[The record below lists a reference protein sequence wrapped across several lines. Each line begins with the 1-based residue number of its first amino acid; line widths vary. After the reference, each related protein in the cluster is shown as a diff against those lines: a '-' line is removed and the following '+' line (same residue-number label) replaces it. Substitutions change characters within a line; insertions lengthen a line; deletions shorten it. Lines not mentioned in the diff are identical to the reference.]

1 MAGKEVLRQESVWVA
16 VQEKEQTYLRMVCG
30 MEGGK

>member
-1 MAGKEVLRQESVWVA
+1 MARKEALRQESVWVV